1 MAIRGSKVYS
11 FGAEGG
17 SIELSWQFIT
27 TVTTPNLFF
36 DAMLQD
42 FPSDMDKANPMYIR
56 SSVYITS
63 ESAGINGA
71 LYQDGSQ
78 FRKGTSVS
86 ITFPGEQVLFN
97 MPLKIIATIEYWTKA
112 GEKKEV
118 PLAMYDTLNLTVNPT
133 STVILCDGEYID
145 ETISIGVYP
154 IDSTYTNTI
163 TYQFGTAS
171 GTIATKTNQTQFE
184 WTPAANLI
192 DGIPGAAKDGYFLVK
207 VATYNGNTLVG
218 NYQLSTRL
226 YVNPETQGPYFNPVF
241 TDTNTATTALTG
253 NSSIIVAEK
262 SIVRVTTG
270 AKGHGLAT
278 ISNCVVSTDDDYIS
292 GQIVTLSKPAPI
304 VKIEATDIRGFT
316 AEGLYTPVQYV
327 NYYEPKGIT
336 NISLSAAGVLT
347 AKLTGRFFNGSFGK
361 VSNTISASYRYQKSG
376 DSSWS
381 AWSNISL
388 TVNKESI
395 EGTVTVSG
403 LDYRQKY
410 QIEIRLI
417 DKLTTVLLEASSMG
431 TTVFDWSKTDFNFNV
446 PVNFAAGATGLS
458 AAVFDCTTDSGVA
471 AKVLTGND
479 GAIIQA
485 NSTIYV
491 KFTHTNTVENITFR
505 IGVKTYPVVSLS
517 GVIAGAWGN
526 NSLVEF
532 VYINNTFVMV
542 FSGSSGGGGGGT
554 QPGYAEE
561 SISPYDLR
569 LYSGQS
575 FAYDFSKYTRIQIY
589 ANLNERYTIVD
600 FPIDDGIS
608 YPVERKGGIYIPTP
622 DLVTNSSS
630 SSIVGYSLLFTISA
644 AQDRISVTKALTMK
658 LTSSINVSANTA
670 YRIYKIVGIKL

>member
-1 MAIRGSKVYS
+1 MAIRGSKVYL
-11 FGAEGG
+11 FGIDGG
-17 SIELSWQFIT
+17 SLKLSWQFVPN
-27 TVTTPNLFF
+27 VTTANLSF
-36 DAMLQD
+36 AATLQD
-42 FPSDMDKANPMYIR
+42 FPSDMDKANPMYIK

-71 LYQDGSQ
+71 LYQNGYQFSQ
-78 FRKGTSVS
+78 STSVS
-86 ITFPGEQVLFN
+86 IIFPNEQVLFN
-97 MPLKIIATIEYWTKA
+97 TPLRIAATIEYWTKT
-112 GEKKEV
+112 GEKKTI
-118 PLAMYDTLNLTVNPT
+118 PLTISDVLNLTINPT
-133 STVILCDGEYID
+133 STLILCDGKYID
-145 ETISIGVYP
+145 EVISIGVYP
-154 IDSTYTNTI
+154 IDSNYTNTI
-163 TYQFGTAS
+163 VYQYGTAS
-171 GTIATKTNQTQFE
+171 GTIATKTKETHID

-192 DGIPGAAKDGYFLVK
+192 DGIPGAATEGQFLIK
-207 VATYNGNTLVG
+207 VATYNDNTLVG
-218 NYQLSTRL
+218 NYQLSTKL

-241 TDTNTATTALTG
+241 TDTNTATTVLTG

-262 SIVRVTTG
+262 SVVRVATG

-316 AEGLYTPVQYV
+316 AEGLYTPVQYI

-361 VSNTISASYRYQKSG
+361 VSNTISASYRYQKVG
-376 DSSWS
+376 NSSWS
-381 AWSNISL
+381 AWSNIAL
-388 TVNKESI
+388 TINKESV
-395 EGTVTVSG
+395 EGTATVSG

-431 TTVFDWSKTDFNFNV
+431 TPVFDWSKNDFNFNV
-446 PVNFAAGATGLS
+446 PVNFAAGATGLN
-458 AAVFDCTTDSGVA
+458 AAVFDCTTDSSVA

-479 GAIIQA
+479 SAIIQA

-505 IGVKTYPVVSLS
+505 IGVKTYPVVSLT
-517 GVIAGAWGN
+517 GIIAGAWGN

-532 VYINNTFVMV
+532 VYINNTFIMV
-542 FSGSSGGGGGGT
+542 FSGSTGGGGGT
-554 QPGYAEE
+554 EPGYAEE

-600 FPIDDGIS
+600 FPVDDGIS
-608 YPVERKGGIYIPTP
+608 YAVERKGGIYIPTP
-622 DLVTNSSS
+622 DLVTSSSS
-630 SSIVGYSLLFTISA
+630 SSIVGYSLLFTMSA
-644 AQDRISVTKALTMK
+644 AQDRISVTKALQMK
-658 LTSSINVSANTA
+658 PTSSIDVSTNTA